1 MSEQLSRRGSEQ
13 QLGSNNSPG
22 IPHQKSKP
30 LLAKISR
37 LNTNMN
43 IANILSTKNVTAQ
56 DVEKQMIQLRD
67 EMSKAPKA
75 HFQTDNEKK
84 IIEAADLDP
93 FPVLQNDKKKNQKQ
107 EQRSQEEDI
116 EEMFKGRLTQKEVNE
131 KIKALKD
138 NPEIIQKYIRRA
150 EESQRIHNQQKAA
163 AKLNRKLA
171 HRKLMADLS
180 GAEMKPLIENFN
192 REHKKALAT
201 GYFTSQ
207 TRLIGLV
214 ANGEQRDLQIQA
226 AKLAR
231 EREAQRKHLARVV
244 RPENYSVLPAPF
256 VCQKNRLQK
265 LLYMSSRLNLLFT
278 VSSFYSEVRRSNDFI
293 EQNANFIRK
302 NLLMRFCYL
311 NFQNQKKSAIEFQ
324 KALRRKRNQLVLQLR
339 MECLNKIKQFTV
351 RNYQTNTFLG
361 AIQHT
366 VNAGHVIHQ
375 AIVIENEISA
385 VRCEFIV
392 KALQKQDREM
402 AILVARK
409 EMYDQDCKEKKAS
422 KKQVSLKKE
431 EEFNPDETQITDKL
445 LPTEELTKVAAQ
457 MQKHM
462 KNKYQNQL
470 TDVFAQNCDSYQ
482 NKIVPFCL
490 IPNDDSCRKVLSMYR
505 VKRNEDLEWVQC
517 DRE

>member
-1 MSEQLSRRGSEQ
+1 
-13 QLGSNNSPG
+13 
-22 IPHQKSKP
+22 
-30 LLAKISR
+30 
-37 LNTNMN
+37 
-43 IANILSTKNVTAQ
+43 
-56 DVEKQMIQLRD
+56 
-67 EMSKAPKA
+67 
-75 HFQTDNEKK
+75 
-84 IIEAADLDP
+84 
-93 FPVLQNDKKKNQKQ
+93 
-107 EQRSQEEDI
+107 
-116 EEMFKGRLTQKEVNE
+116 
-131 KIKALKD
+131 
-138 NPEIIQKYIRRA
+138 
-150 EESQRIHNQQKAA
+150 
-163 AKLNRKLA
+163 
-171 HRKLMADLS
+171 
-180 GAEMKPLIENFN
+180 
-192 REHKKALAT
+192 
-201 GYFTSQ
+201 
-207 TRLIGLV
+207 
-214 ANGEQRDLQIQA
+214 
-226 AKLAR
+226 
-231 EREAQRKHLARVV
+231 
-244 RPENYSVLPAPF
+244 
-256 VCQKNRLQK
+256 
-265 LLYMSSRLNLLFT
+265 MSSRLNLLFT

-375 AIVIENEISA
+375 AIFIENEISA

-422 KKQVSLKKE
+422 KKQVALKKE

-457 MQKHM
+457 MLKHM